1 MSECGM
7 IDDWRDSKNL
17 KKVNSSIS
25 RADGMPDFGTE
36 IAQLRRYVEQQLLT
50 QFQKHGYHLIE
61 VPLVEQTDLY
71 LRKSGEDIVTQ
82 MYDFVH
88 QNRRLCLRPEMT
100 ASVIRAYIEHCPT
113 LEPQKLCYAG
123 AVFRYDLNLSYRQFT
138 QVGVELIGMNS
149 AIADAEVIYTA
160 CLSLDKLGIAN
171 YQVVMG
177 HMGVLLQ
184 FLRNLD
190 LSDRLIS
197 LLLASMNLLD
207 QPNGKALLIEQLREN
222 YPLAPSAGA
231 LADLFNTMDTA
242 TARNSILKL
251 LESLRIELNGNRDPQ
266 EIADRLIN
274 KLKQKDQTT
283 KITKAVEFMAD
294 LSQLRGAPHT
304 TLKQAEQ
311 LLADYGINAQPLTEL
326 WSITDLLTQFGIG
339 EICLDLGLHRDL
351 QYYTGMIFEIENTQ
365 VGRLGGGGRYDD
377 LIQTLGGKQAT
388 PATGFS
394 LQLEAICQI
403 LTNLQTN
410 SQQKPP
416 VGVRELAI
424 ALNYSANP
432 VQAFLLARE
441 LDKIGCSY
449 LLTMGDRPQSQVRW
463 EITAQPNGLF
473 RIIELQN
480 QLDKT
485 LDLPS
490 LINHIKNNL

>member
-1 MSECGM
+1 
-7 IDDWRDSKNL
+7 
-17 KKVNSSIS
+17 
-25 RADGMPDFGTE
+25 MPDFGSE
-36 IAQLRRYVEQQLLT
+36 IAQLRRHVEQQLLT
-50 QFQKHGYHLIE
+50 QFQKHGYQLVE
-61 VPLVEQTDLY
+61 VPIVEQTDLY
-71 LRKSGEDIVTQ
+71 LRKSGEDIVTR

-100 ASVIRAYIEHCPT
+100 ASVIRAYLEHFPQ
-113 LEPQKLCYAG
+113 LEPKKLCYAG

-138 QVGVELIGMNS
+138 QVGVELIGMKS

-160 CLSLDKLGIAN
+160 CRSLDKLGITN

-207 QPNGKALLIEQLREN
+207 QPNGKVLLIEQLREN

-231 LADLFNTMDTA
+231 LADLFHGMDTT

-274 KLKQKDQTT
+274 KLKQKDQTH

-311 LLADYGINAQPLTEL
+311 LLADYGIDAQPLAEL
-326 WSITDLLTQFGIG
+326 WSITDLLTQFGIS

-377 LIQTLGGKQAT
+377 LIQTLGGNQST

-403 LTNLQTN
+403 LTNLPTN
-410 SQQKPP
+410 SQQKLP
-416 VGVRELAI
+416 VGFTELAI

-449 LLTMGDRPQSQVRW
+449 LLTMGDQPQQKARW
-463 EITAQPNGLF
+463 EITAQTDGSF
-473 RIIELQN
+473 RLIEPQN
-480 QLDKT
+480 ELDRT
-485 LDLPS
+485 LDLLTLTS
-490 LINHIKNNL
+490 YIKNNL

>member
-1 MSECGM
+1 MTGAISVT
-7 IDDWRDSKNL
+7 R
-17 KKVNSSIS
+17 VNSSIS
-25 RADGMPDFGTE
+25 KADGMPDFGTE
-36 IAQLRRYVEQQLLT
+36 IAQLRRYVEQQLLN
-50 QFQKHGYHLIE
+50 QFQKHGYQLIE
-61 VPLVEQTDLY
+61 VPIVEQTDLY

-100 ASVIRAYIEHCPT
+100 ASVIRAYIEHFPT

-123 AVFRYDLNLSYRQFT
+123 AVFRYDLHLSYRQFT
-138 QVGVELIGMNS
+138 QVGVELIGMKS

-160 CLSLDKLGIAN
+160 CLSLDQLGIAN

-231 LADLFNTMDTA
+231 LADLFHGMDRT

-274 KLKQKDQTT
+274 KLKQKDQTH
-283 KITKAVEFMAD
+283 KITRAVEFMAD

-311 LLADYGINAQPLTEL
+311 LLADYGIDAQPLAEL
-326 WSITDLLTQFGIG
+326 WSITDLLTQFGIR

-351 QYYTGMIFEIENTQ
+351 QYYTGMIFEIEHAP

-377 LIQTLGGKQAT
+377 LIQTLGGNQST

-394 LQLEAICQI
+394 LQLEAICQT
-403 LTNLQTN
+403 LTN
-410 SQQKPP
+410 SQTHTQQKLP
-416 VGVRELAI
+416 VGLAEVAI

-449 LLTMGDRPQSQVRW
+449 LLTMGDEPQRGARW
-463 EITAQPNGLF
+463 QITAQPDGLF
-473 RIIELQN
+473 RIIASPT
-480 QLDKT
+480 QLEKI
-485 LDLPS
+485 LDLPTLTKHIRNS
-490 LINHIKNNL
+490 L